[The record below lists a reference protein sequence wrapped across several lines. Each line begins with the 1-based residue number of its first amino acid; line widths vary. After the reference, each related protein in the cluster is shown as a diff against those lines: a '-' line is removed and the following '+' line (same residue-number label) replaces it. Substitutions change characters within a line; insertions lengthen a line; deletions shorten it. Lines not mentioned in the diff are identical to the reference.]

1 MTRAV
6 YRLDD
11 KGKRVYLGHVPDE
24 YELRDGEHFY
34 QTKVV
39 PKKLSDSLVMKILDS
54 VGHSLYRKREDLN
67 IYYDQD
73 KTGCF
78 VDCYSYGML
87 INIELDQD
95 NGKIEV
101 QKEDEFSNGMQY
113 FRTFK
118 LKEIIDDNNK
128 NE

>member
-34 QTKVV
+34 QTKVL
-39 PKKLSDSLVMKILDS
+39 PEKLSDNLVMKILDS

-87 INIELDQD
+87 IKIELYPDY
-95 NGKIEV
+95 GKIVV
-101 QKEDEFSNGMQY
+101 QKEGEFSGMQY

-118 LKEIIDDNNK
+118 LEEIINDNNQ

>member
-11 KGKRVYLGHVPDE
+11 NGKRVYLGHVPDE
-24 YELRDGEHFY
+24 YELCDGEHFY

-67 IYYDQD
+67 IYYDPN
-73 KTGCF
+73 KTSCF

-87 INIELDQD
+87 IKIDLYPDY
-95 NGKIEV
+95 GKIVV
-101 QKEDEFSNGMQY
+101 QKEGEFIYGMQY

-118 LKEIIDDNNK
+118 LEEIINDNNQ

>member
-6 YRLDD
+6 YRLDET
-11 KGKRVYLGHVPDE
+11 GKRVYLGHVPDG

-34 QTKVV
+34 QTKVL
-39 PKKLSDSLVMKILDS
+39 PEKLSDNLVMKILDS

-87 INIELDQD
+87 IKIELYPDY
-95 NGKIEV
+95 GKIVV
-101 QKEDEFSNGMQY
+101 QKEGEFSGMQY

-118 LKEIIDDNNK
+118 LEEIINDNNQ

>member
-34 QTKVV
+34 QTAVV

-87 INIELDQD
+87 IKIELYPDY
-95 NGKIEV
+95 GKIVV
-101 QKEDEFSNGMQY
+101 QKEGEFSGMQY

-118 LKEIIDDNNK
+118 LEEIINDNNQ

>member
-11 KGKRVYLGHVPDE
+11 KGKRVCLGHVPDG

-34 QTKVV
+34 QTKVL
-39 PKKLSDSLVMKILDS
+39 PEKLSDSLVMKILDS

-67 IYYDQD
+67 IYYAPN
-73 KTGCF
+73 KTSCF

-87 INIELDQD
+87 IKIELYPDY
-95 NGKIEV
+95 GKIVV
-101 QKEDEFSNGMQY
+101 QKEGEFIYGMQY

-118 LKEIIDDNNK
+118 LEEIIDDNNK